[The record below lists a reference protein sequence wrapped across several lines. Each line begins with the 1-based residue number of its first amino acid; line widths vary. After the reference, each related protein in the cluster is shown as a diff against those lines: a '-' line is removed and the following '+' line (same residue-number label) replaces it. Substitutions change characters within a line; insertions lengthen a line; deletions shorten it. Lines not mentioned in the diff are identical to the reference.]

1 MVSSSYDA
9 TARVPL
15 PADTPSASPID
26 FRSSRQY
33 GKYVPYATIPL
44 MAGTSYAILARVLLI
59 LKLFVV
65 PALVL
70 TVTLG
75 ARRWGPRV
83 GGFLASFPILAGP
96 TLFFFAIE
104 QGPAFVREAARAT
117 LMALVAVS
125 VSGLVYARAS
135 LRTPWWASLA
145 ASWGSFVV
153 ATLALNSF
161 RWPLTSALVV
171 AVGSFFLVRAL
182 LPAARG
188 AQVAAERSA
197 WDLPLRTLA
206 SMVAVLTLT
215 GLAEMLGP
223 RVSGAFTAFPTAL
236 GILLVFTHA
245 QQGAP
250 SAIRFLHGFLP
261 GMWGFAVFVFV
272 LAVAIVPLGTWIA
285 FPLAIASLVPSE
297 AIVLLWMNRRRLH

>member
-1 MVSSSYDA
+1 M
-9 TARVPL
+9 L
-15 PADTPSASPID
+15 
-26 FRSSRQY
+26 
-33 GKYVPYATIPL
+33 
-44 MAGTSYAILARVLLI
+44 VLLKVI
-59 LKLFVV
+59 IV

-125 VSGLVYARAS
+125 VSGLVYAWAS
-135 LRTPWWASLA
+135 LRMPWWISLA
-145 ASWGSFVV
+145 ASWTSFTA
-153 ATLALNSF
+153 ATLALNSV
-161 RWPLTSALVV
+161 RWPLPIALGAAV
-171 AVGSFFLVRAL
+171 AGFFVVRAL

-188 AQVAAERSA
+188 AHVAAERSA

-215 GLAEMLGP
+215 GLADWLGP
-223 RVSGAFTAFPTAL
+223 PVSGAFTAFPTAL
-236 GILLVFTHA
+236 GILLVFTHV

-250 SAIRFLHGFLP
+250 SVIRFLHGFLP

-272 LAVAIVPLGTWIA
+272 LALAIVPLGTWIA
-285 FPLAIASLVPSE
+285 FALAIASLVPSQ
-297 AIVLLWMNRRRLH
+297 AIVLLWMNRRQVH

>member
-1 MVSSSYDA
+1 M
-9 TARVPL
+9 
-15 PADTPSASPID
+15 
-26 FRSSRQY
+26 
-33 GKYVPYATIPL
+33 
-44 MAGTSYAILARVLLI
+44 LLV
-59 LKLFVV
+59 LKLLVV

-75 ARRWGPRV
+75 ARRWGPRA

-104 QGPAFVREAARAT
+104 QGPSFVREAARAT

-125 VSGLVYARAS
+125 LSGLVYAWAS
-135 LRTPWWASLA
+135 LRTPWWISLA
-145 ASWGSFVV
+145 ASWSSFTA
-153 ATLALNSF
+153 ATLALNSV
-161 RWPLTSALVV
+161 RLPLPIALVV
-171 AVGSFFLVRAL
+171 AVAGFFVVRAL
-182 LPAARG
+182 LPPARG
-188 AQVAAERSA
+188 VHVAAERSA

-215 GLAEMLGP
+215 GLADWLGP

-250 SAIRFLHGFLP
+250 SATRFLHGFLL
-261 GMWGFAVFVFV
+261 GMWGFALFVFV
-272 LAVAIVPLGTWIA
+272 LAVSIVPLGTWVA
-285 FPLAIASLVPSE
+285 FALAIASLVPSQ
-297 AIVLLWMNRRRLH
+297 AVVLLWMNRRRVD

>member
-1 MVSSSYDA
+1 V
-9 TARVPL
+9 L
-15 PADTPSASPID
+15 
-26 FRSSRQY
+26 
-33 GKYVPYATIPL
+33 
-44 MAGTSYAILARVLLI
+44 LLI

-65 PALVL
+65 PTLVL

-125 VSGLVYARAS
+125 ISGLVYAWAS
-135 LRTPWWASLA
+135 LQTPWWISLS
-145 ASWGSFVV
+145 ASWTSFTVT
-153 ATLALNSF
+153 TLALNSV
-161 RWPLTSALVV
+161 RWPLPIALVAAV
-171 AVGSFFLVRAL
+171 AGFFVVRAL

-188 AQVAAERSA
+188 AHVVAARSA

-215 GLAEMLGP
+215 GLADWLGP

-236 GILLVFTHA
+236 GILLVFTHV

-261 GMWGFAVFVFV
+261 GMWGFALFVFV
-272 LAVAIVPLGTWIA
+272 LAVAIVPLGMWIA
-285 FPLAIASLVPSE
+285 FALAIASLIPSQ
-297 AIVLLWMNRRRLH
+297 AIVLLWMNRRRVH

>member
-1 MVSSSYDA
+1 
-9 TARVPL
+9 
-15 PADTPSASPID
+15 
-26 FRSSRQY
+26 
-33 GKYVPYATIPL
+33 
-44 MAGTSYAILARVLLI
+44 VLLI

-104 QGPAFVREAARAT
+104 QGPLFVREAARAT

-125 VSGLVYARAS
+125 MSGLVYAWAS
-135 LRTPWWASLA
+135 LVTPWWISLP
-145 ASWGSFVV
+145 ASWMSFTVT
-153 ATLALNSF
+153 TLALNSV
-161 RWPLTSALVV
+161 RWPLPIALVA
-171 AVGSFFLVRAL
+171 AVTGFFVVRAL
-182 LPAARG
+182 LPGARG
-188 AQVAAERSA
+188 APVTHERSS

-206 SMVAVLTLT
+206 SMIAVLTLT
-215 GLAEMLGP
+215 GLADWLGP

-250 SAIRFLHGFLP
+250 SVIRFLHGFLP

-272 LAVAIVPLGTWIA
+272 LALAIVPLGTWIA
-285 FPLAIASLVPSE
+285 FALALASLVPSQ
-297 AIVLLWMNRRRLH
+297 AIVLLWMNRRRVH